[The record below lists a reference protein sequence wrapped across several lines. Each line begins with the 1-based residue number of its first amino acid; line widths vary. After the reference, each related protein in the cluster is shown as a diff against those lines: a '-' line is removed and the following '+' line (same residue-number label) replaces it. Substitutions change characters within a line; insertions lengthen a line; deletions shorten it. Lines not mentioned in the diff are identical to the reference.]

1 MNINLELY
9 KTFYYVAK
17 NKSITRAAN
26 ELCISQPAISKSI
39 KTLEEQIGSVLF
51 VRQRDGV
58 QLTEVGELIYKKV
71 KNAMELIESAENDL
85 NSAYNLEHEYIN
97 IATSKTIIQEYL
109 MPYIREF
116 YNKYPNI
123 KIRIFTD
130 KTNVVIPKANLG
142 LIDVIITNLPANVPD
157 NFNEVKLTELHDSF
171 VASEKFSYL
180 KGKKI
185 TLDEF
190 KELPLITL
198 TKDTINRTRLD
209 DFCVSNNIQ
218 ITPEMEFGSNSLIKE
233 FALGGFGIG
242 MLTKEHVKKELDD
255 GSLFELDVDISLED
269 KYLGALYT
277 KENNRPITKKFLDF
291 LLDNNFEI

>member
-26 ELCISQPAISKSI
+26 ELMISQPAISKSI
-39 KTLEEQIGSVLF
+39 KTLEDQVGYALF
-51 VRQRDGV
+51 IRQREGV
-58 QLTEVGELIYKKV
+58 QLTEIGELIYEKI

-85 NSAYNLEHEYIN
+85 NSVNNLENEYIN
-97 IATSKTIIQEYL
+97 IAASKTIIQEYL

-116 YNKYPNI
+116 HNMYPNV
-123 KIRIFTD
+123 KIRVFTD
-130 KTNVVIPKANLG
+130 KTNVVFPKASLG
-142 LIDVIITNLPANVPD
+142 LIDVVVTNLPAKVPD
-157 NFNEVKLTELHDSF
+157 NFNEVKLTDLHDSF

-198 TKDTINRTRLD
+198 TKGTINRTRLD

-242 MLTKEHVKKELDD
+242 MLTKEHVKKELEND
-255 GSLFELDVDISLED
+255 SLFELDVDISIEN

-277 KENNRPITKKFLDF
+277 KDNNRPITQKFIEF
-291 LLDNNFEI
+291 LLENNFEI